1 MIYYTCLL
9 SEIEIKELEWYL
21 RDYFFRQYKQGN
33 QEFNREGIAKEMISV
48 YLRYRNSDWHKLA
61 AMINSVVESLISRLV
76 LKQLD
81 GGPVQIT
88 SELSRLQCS
97 KCFYISYLG
106 GNEPMKCLRCSA
118 KELHEFPIRK
128 H

>member
-1 MIYYTCLL
+1 L

-33 QEFNREGIAKEMISV
+33 QEFNRENIAKEMISV

-61 AMINSVVESLISRLV
+61 ALINSVVESLISRLV
-76 LKQLD
+76 LKQQVD
-81 GGPVQIT
+81 GGPIQLT

-106 GNEPMKCLRCSA
+106 GNEPIKCLRCSA
-118 KELHEFPIRK
+118 EELHEFPIRK

>member
-1 MIYYTCLL
+1 L

-21 RDYFFRQYKQGN
+21 RDYFFRQYKQGI
-33 QEFNREGIAKEMISV
+33 QEFDRENIAKEMISV
-48 YLRYRNSDWHKLA
+48 YLRYRNSDWHKLS
-61 AMINSVVESLISRLV
+61 AMINTVVESLISRLV
-76 LKQLD
+76 LKQQD
-81 GGPVQIT
+81 GSQIQLT

-106 GNEPMKCLRCSA
+106 SNEPMKCLRCSA
-118 KELHEFPIRK
+118 SELHEFSIRK

>member
-1 MIYYTCLL
+1 M

-33 QEFNREGIAKEMISV
+33 QEFDRESIAKEMISV
-48 YLRYRNSDWHKLA
+48 YLRYRNSDWHKLT

-76 LKQLD
+76 VKQLD
-81 GGPVQIT
+81 GGPIQLT

-106 GNEPMKCLRCSA
+106 NNEPMRCLRCSA
-118 KELHEFPIRK
+118 KELHEFPVRK

>member
-1 MIYYTCLL
+1 L

-61 AMINSVVESLISRLV
+61 AMINSVVNFP
-76 LKQLD
+76 D
-81 GGPVQIT
+81 
-88 SELSRLQCS
+88 
-97 KCFYISYLG
+97 Y
-106 GNEPMKCLRCSA
+106 SA
-118 KELHEFPIRK
+118 LNVFTYHI
-128 H
+128 

>member
-1 MIYYTCLL
+1 M

-33 QEFNREGIAKEMISV
+33 QEFDREGIAKEMISV

-76 LKQLD
+76 LKQQD
-81 GGPVQIT
+81 GGPIQLT